1 MKTTLLYTFFF
12 VFRWLRLL
20 FMCVCIFFL
29 FSPHLYFK
37 HLKQKKKKRKKNF
50 EKKKQQ
56 QKNTYTSIWVP
67 GSFLMC
73 NKVKVSVCNWAIQ
86 LCYVR
91 NNSNFGKF
99 FYLFIYIFFFL
110 IFVHSLKWL
119 HTVGTFLVFLYFEN
133 GFCLGGDGSTQ
144 FFRFHRVE
152 NKLPWE
158 IPTV

>member
-1 MKTTLLYTFFF
+1 

-20 FMCVCIFFL
+20 FMCVCVYFFSFF

-37 HLKQKKKKRKKNF
+37 HLKQKKMKKRKKKF
-50 EKKKQQ
+50 WKKKI
-56 QKNTYTSIWVP
+56 NYTSIWVP

-99 FYLFIYIFFFL
+99 FSFYLFFIYFF
-110 IFVHSLKWL
+110 
-119 HTVGTFLVFLYFEN
+119 
-133 GFCLGGDGSTQ
+133 
-144 FFRFHRVE
+144 
-152 NKLPWE
+152 
-158 IPTV
+158 

>member
-1 MKTTLLYTFFF
+1 MKWTSYKTLWNRSSSNNNKPELHTHYRENTFFSSLLFSFSIMKTTLLHIPFF

-73 NKVKVSVCNWAIQ
+73 NKVKVSVCN
-86 LCYVR
+86 
-91 NNSNFGKF
+91 
-99 FYLFIYIFFFL
+99 
-110 IFVHSLKWL
+110 
-119 HTVGTFLVFLYFEN
+119 
-133 GFCLGGDGSTQ
+133 
-144 FFRFHRVE
+144 
-152 NKLPWE
+152 
-158 IPTV
+158 

>member
-1 MKTTLLYTFFF
+1 M
-12 VFRWLRLL
+12 FRWLRLL

-99 FYLFIYIFFFL
+99 FYLFIYIFFSNFCPFIEMAPHSRDIPRL
-110 IFVHSLKWL
+110 FVFWKWILSGRRWLDTIFS
-119 HTVGTFLVFLYFEN
+119 FSS
-133 GFCLGGDGSTQ
+133 GG
-144 FFRFHRVE
+144 E
-152 NKLPWE
+152 
-158 IPTV
+158 